1 MKSKRL
7 ILIALIVVAA
17 VVFGVYYLRNHGY
30 ESTDNAFID
39 GDIMQISP
47 RVAGQ
52 VVAVHVQENQ
62 HVNKGDVLVELDPA
76 DYRARLAEA
85 EGRLADTTAKAAAA
99 EANLALASDVTGAVV
114 GQASAALDAARDQTE
129 VLRARLRQDDA
140 TIQAAQAA
148 AQQAQARAKAA
159 DADAG
164 RAAADAE
171 RYRALFRKDEVS
183 RQVLDRAE
191 AEARATAANLEAAR
205 QAAAAA
211 EAQLNQ
217 ARAARA
223 STEAGL
229 RIAERQVAQAEAR
242 LREAKAGPEQ
252 VRARQADV
260 RAFQAQVAQQKAAAE
275 QAQLNLSYTR
285 IVAPD
290 SGYVTRKS
298 VQPGNFVQAGQNL
311 MALVSDRTWV
321 VANFKETQIT
331 EMHAGQDVEL
341 RIDAYP
347 DRKLRGKVD
356 SIQAG
361 SGARFS
367 LLPPENATGN
377 YVKVVQ
383 RVPVKIVFAE
393 PPPKDLKFGPGMS
406 VVPRVRVR

>member
-1 MKSKRL
+1 
-7 ILIALIVVAA
+7 
-17 VVFGVYYLRNHGY
+17 
-30 ESTDNAFID
+30 
-39 GDIMQISP
+39 
-47 RVAGQ
+47 
-52 VVAVHVQENQ
+52 
-62 HVNKGDVLVELDPA
+62 
-76 DYRARLAEA
+76 
-85 EGRLADTTAKAAAA
+85 
-99 EANLALASDVTGAVV
+99 
-114 GQASAALDAARDQTE
+114 

-211 EAQLNQ
+211 EAQLSQ

-242 LREAKAGPEQ
+242 LKEAKAGPEQ

-298 VQPGNFVQAGQNL
+298 VQPGNFVQPGQNL
-311 MALVSDRTWV
+311 MALVSDRIWV

-331 EMHAGQDVEL
+331 GMRAGQDVEL

-393 PPPKDLKFGPGMS
+393 PPPKEMKFGPGMS

>member
-7 ILIALIVVAA
+7 ILIVLIVVAA
-17 VVFGVYYLRNHGY
+17 VAFGVYYLRNQGY

-52 VVAVHVQENQ
+52 VVAVHIRENQ
-62 HVNKGDVLVELDPA
+62 HVNKGDLLVELDPA
-76 DYRARLAEA
+76 DYRARLVEA

-114 GQASAALDAARDQTE
+114 GQASAALEAARDQTE

-211 EAQLNQ
+211 EAQLSQ

-242 LREAKAGPEQ
+242 LKEAKAGPEQ

-298 VQPGNFVQAGQNL
+298 VQPGNFVQPGQNL
-311 MALVSDRTWV
+311 MALVSDRIWV

-331 EMHAGQDVEL
+331 GMRAGQDVEL

-393 PPPKDLKFGPGMS
+393 PPPKEMKFGPGMS